1 MPQRVAILGTR
12 YPDFSIEEGILGVQ
26 GVEIVSGPGSTP
38 DEIAELAG
46 DAAVIIA
53 GSAPGFT
60 REVLGRLR
68 QCRAIV
74 RSGIGVDSV
83 DLVAAAESG
92 FWVINVPDYGTE
104 AVAQHALAMVLAGSR
119 RLNDADRIVKDGGWG
134 FSELRPLHLPGA
146 MTAGIVGFGRIGR
159 RVAELMS
166 AVGFGRVLVCDPLSP
181 PEVAVVPLERLL
193 TESDV
198 VSLHAPPPAGEQPLL
213 GAGQLSRMKP
223 GSILVN
229 TSRGAL
235 IDDRALAV
243 ALAAG
248 APRLAALDVFRPEPP
263 DLAVLEPVR
272 DRLLLSPHMAWY
284 TEQSE
289 ASLRRQAAEEA
300 LRILRGSAPLNRVVE
315 PQETA

>member
-198 VSLHAPPPAGEQPLL
+198 VSLHAPPPAG
-213 GAGQLSRMKP
+213 
-223 GSILVN
+223 
-229 TSRGAL
+229 
-235 IDDRALAV
+235 
-243 ALAAG
+243 
-248 APRLAALDVFRPEPP
+248 
-263 DLAVLEPVR
+263 
-272 DRLLLSPHMAWY
+272 
-284 TEQSE
+284 
-289 ASLRRQAAEEA
+289 AS
-300 LRILRGSAPLNRVVE
+300 
-315 PQETA
+315 